1 MNNETRLFLIHF
13 VKEDGI
19 INIIENYLMLSYHIE
34 RFKKVNAEINNIQY
48 RINDMKYGDIMK
60 QNFISERVMDNELKI
75 DYYYRDNMF
84 ISDRTETSLMQ
95 YEYVWTY
102 THRMTI
108 ILETY
113 INIINLDHN
122 DHDYV
127 FIKNNEINNKKIYL
141 ANFS

>member
-13 VKEDGI
+13 IKEDGLV
-19 INIIENYLMLSYHIE
+19 NIIEDYLMLSYHNE
-34 RFKKVNAEINNIQY
+34 KFKKVNAEINNMQY
-48 RINDMKYGDIMK
+48 RINDMKYGEISK
-60 QNFISERVMDNELKI
+60 KNFISERGMSNELKI

-84 ISDRTETSLMQ
+84 ISDRTETSLME

-113 INIINLDHN
+113 INIVNLDHN

-127 FIKNNEINNKKIYL
+127 FIKNNEINNKNLYL
-141 ANFS
+141 TNFS